1 LPKHYSKKASSEGEN
16 VSEHKSILVFS
27 EKYDLSLEII
37 GGAREIADKLHS
49 ELSTA
54 LIGRYVQPRADEMI
68 KCGADKVYVVDKPAL
83 ERFQAE
89 GYLSVLLELTMNYKP
104 EIVLIGST
112 RNGKP
117 LAARLATLLETGCVP
132 DCTKLSLDEQQRLVG
147 ERMTYGGNATAKLT
161 FKTKPQIA
169 TVPPRAFEKPEPKE
183 RNGQLVKLD
192 PKVREPRTE
201 TVETRPTQASSVR
214 IEEAEVIISCGRGLE
229 KKEDKILLEELAT
242 PLCGQV
248 GCSRPLAEDRKW
260 FSEWVG
266 LSGHKVRPKLYIA
279 CGISG
284 VIQHVAGIRDAKIIV
299 AINKDPEAPIFEI
312 ADYGVVGNLYEVL
325 PALTEAIRKQRR

>member
-1 LPKHYSKKASSEGEN
+1 MSD
-16 VSEHKSILVFS
+16 HKGILVFS
-27 EKYDLSLEII
+27 DNYDLSLEILK
-37 GGAREIADKLHS
+37 GAREIADKLHS
-49 ELSTA
+49 ELSA
-54 LIGRYVQPRADEMI
+54 VLIGHDVKDKADEMI
-68 KCGADKVYVVDKPAL
+68 KCGADKVYVADKPSL

-89 GYLSVLLELTMNYKP
+89 RYLGVLLELTMNYKP

-117 LAARLATLLETGCVP
+117 LAARLATVLETGCLP
-132 DCTKLSLDEQQRLVG
+132 DCTKLGLDEQRRLVG

-161 FKTKPQIA
+161 FKTRPQIV
-169 TVPPRAFEKPEPKE
+169 TVPPRAYEKPEPKE
-183 RNGQLVKLD
+183 RSGQLIKLN
-192 PKVREPRTE
+192 PKVRDPKTE
-201 TVETRPTQASSVR
+201 TIETRPTEASSVR

-229 KKEDKILLEELAT
+229 KKEDKVLLEELAT
-242 PLCGQV
+242 SLCGQV

-266 LSGHKVRPKLYIA
+266 LSGHKVKPKLYIA

-299 AINKDPEAPIFEI
+299 AINKDPEAPIFEV

-325 PALTEAIRKQRR
+325 PALSEAIRKQQR